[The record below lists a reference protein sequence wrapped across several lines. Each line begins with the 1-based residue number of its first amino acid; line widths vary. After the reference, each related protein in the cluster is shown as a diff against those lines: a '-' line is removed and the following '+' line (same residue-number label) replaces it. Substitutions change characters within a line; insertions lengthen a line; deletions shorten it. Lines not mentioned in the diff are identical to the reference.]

1 MVGIQLH
8 VIPENEPVL
17 LMYLFLSN
25 NVLGLEGEFTKFTI
39 PEAEKEL
46 GKLLKENSPDKI
58 TMINLSGIQS
68 IDSAGVAFLD
78 EVHQHFGEQSGILL
92 FKGANPEVQAL
103 IDTFST
109 INLDT
114 VVPNRQMGFFEKLGD
129 DAINSYH
136 SLVEALT
143 LASEIFYYSASGL
156 FSHKGQRKGSTIQQG
171 VLLGSQA
178 LPIVALLSFIIGF
191 ILSLQSGVQLKN
203 FGAGV
208 FLADLLAITMVREM
222 GPLITS
228 IIVAGRSGSAIASE
242 IATMQVTEELD
253 ALRMMA
259 LHPIR
264 FVVVPKFHAITIVMP
279 ILVMFSILVAEL
291 GGAGIAVLLLDTSIE
306 TFVSRS
312 LEILTIKDIIISF
325 GKSIWFAWVIVIIGS
340 FYGFQV
346 KGGAEGVGK
355 ATTAAVVSS
364 IFAVI
369 LFDAVFSLLYL

>member
-1 MVGIQLH
+1 MGIQLH

>member
-1 MVGIQLH
+1 
-8 VIPENEPVL
+8 
-17 LMYLFLSN
+17 MYLFLSN

-264 FVVVPKFHAITIVMP
+264 FVVVPKLHAITIVMP

>member
-1 MVGIQLH
+1 
-8 VIPENEPVL
+8 
-17 LMYLFLSN
+17 MYLNLSN
-25 NVLGLEGEFTKFTI
+25 NVLILEGDFTKFTV

-46 GKLLKENSPDKI
+46 ARFLKDNSPDKI
-58 TMINLSGIQS
+58 TMIDLAGILS
-68 IDSAGVAFLD
+68 IDSAGVSFLD
-78 EVHQHFGEQSGILL
+78 ELHLHYGEQSGILL
-92 FKGANPEVQAL
+92 FKGARPEVQAL
-103 IDTFST
+103 INTFST
-109 INLDT
+109 IKLAAVAPDR
-114 VVPNRQMGFFEKLGD
+114 PMGFFEKIGD

-143 LASEIFYYSASGL
+143 LASEIFYYSATGL
-156 FSHKGQRKGSTIQQG
+156 FNRKGQRKGSTIQQA

-191 ILSLQSGVQLKN
+191 ILSLQSGVQLRD
-203 FGAGV
+203 FGVGV

-291 GGAGIAVLLLDTSIE
+291 AGAGIAVTLLDTSIE
-306 TFVSRS
+306 TFVNRS
-312 LEILTIKDIIISF
+312 LEILTIKDVIVSF

-346 KGGAEGVGK
+346 RGGAEGVGQ
-355 ATTAAVVSS
+355 ATTASVVSS

-369 LFDAVFSLLYL
+369 LFDAIFSLLYL

>member
-1 MVGIQLH
+1 MGIQLH

-264 FVVVPKFHAITIVMP
+264 FVVVPKLHAITIVMP

>member
-1 MVGIQLH
+1 MSLK
-8 VIPENEPVL
+8 L
-17 LMYLFLSN
+17 TN
-25 NVLGLEGEFTKFTI
+25 NVLALEGEFTKLSVT
-39 PEAEKEL
+39 EAEAEFH
-46 GKLLKENSPDKI
+46 KLLKDRSHPKI
-58 TMINLSGIQS
+58 TMIDLSGIKL
-68 IDSAGVAFLD
+68 IDSAGVSFLD
-78 EVHQHFGEQSGILL
+78 GVHESVGEKSDILL
-92 FKGANPEVQAL
+92 FKGANPEIQSL
-103 IDTFST
+103 IDTFTT
-109 INLDT
+109 IKLKKVAPKRD
-114 VVPNRQMGFFEKLGD
+114 MGFFEKMGDGALGF
-129 DAINSYH
+129 YH
-136 SLVEALT
+136 AMVEALT
-143 LASEIFYYSASGL
+143 LASEIFYYSAVGL
-156 FSHKGQRKGSTIQQG
+156 FNRKGQRRGSTIQQAA
-171 VLLGSQA
+171 LLGSQA

-191 ILSLQSGVQLKN
+191 ILSLQSGVQLKS

-264 FVVVPKFHAITIVMP
+264 FVVVPKFHAITVVMP

-291 GGAGIAVLLLDTSIE
+291 GGALVATVMLDTSME
-306 TFVSRS
+306 VFVARTLDIIS
-312 LEILTIKDIIISF
+312 LKDVIISF

-340 FYGFQV
+340 YYGFQV
-346 KGGAEGVGK
+346 RGGAEGVGK

>member
-1 MVGIQLH
+1 
-8 VIPENEPVL
+8 
-17 LMYLFLSN
+17 MYLSVLNGVLS
-25 NVLGLEGEFTKFTI
+25 LQGRFTKSTVSEI
-39 PEAEKEL
+39 EL
-46 GKLLKENSPDKI
+46 EYARLAKADPHAKI
-58 TMINLSGIQS
+58 TMIDLSGIET
-68 IDSAGVAFLD
+68 IDSAGVALLD
-78 EVHQHFGEQSGILL
+78 EFHQELSERTDILL
-92 FKGANPEVQAL
+92 FKGANSRIQAL
-103 IDTFST
+103 MDTFTT
-109 INLDT
+109 IKLK
-114 VVPNRQMGFFEKLGD
+114 RLAEEREMGFFEKMGD
-129 DAINSYH
+129 DAIGAFFSMK
-136 SLVEALT
+136 EALT
-143 LASEIFYYSASGL
+143 LASEIMYYSAVGL
-156 FSHKGQRKGSTIQQG
+156 LNRKGQRKGSTVQQAA
-171 VLLGSQA
+171 LLGSQA

-253 ALRMMA
+253 ALKMMA

-264 FVVVPKFHAITIVMP
+264 FVVVPKFHAITVVMP
-279 ILVMFSILVAEL
+279 VLVMFSILVAEL
-291 GGAGIAVLLLDTSIE
+291 GGAMVALALLDTSIE
-306 TFVSRS
+306 TFISRS
-312 LEILTIKDIIISF
+312 IEIITIKDIIISF
-325 GKSIWFAWVIVIIGS
+325 GKSIWFAWVIVVIGS

>member
-1 MVGIQLH
+1 MSIS
-8 VIPENEPVL
+8 IN
-17 LMYLFLSN
+17 N
-25 NVLGLEGEFTKFTI
+25 NVLTLEGEFTKESV
-39 PEAEKEL
+39 PALEAELSKLNKSASTAGISMIDL
-46 GKLLKENSPDKI
+46 G
-58 TMINLSGIQS
+58 GIHR
-68 IDSAGVAFLD
+68 IDSAGVSFLD
-78 EVHQHFGEQSGILL
+78 GIHQRLGEKAGILL
-92 FKGANPEVQAL
+92 FKGARADVQAV

-109 INLDT
+109 INL
-114 VVPNRQMGFFEKLGD
+114 PKIEAQREMGFFEKLGD
-129 DAINSYH
+129 DTIKAYQAI
-136 SLVEALT
+136 VEGLT
-143 LASEIFYYSASGL
+143 LASEIMYYSAVGILSR
-156 FSHKGQRKGSTIQQG
+156 KGQRKGSTIQQA

-264 FVVVPKFHAITIVMP
+264 FVVVPKFHAITFVMP
-279 ILVMFSILVAEL
+279 LLVMFSILVAEL
-291 GGAGIAVLLLDTSIE
+291 GGAMIAVLMLDTSVE

-312 LEILTIKDIIISF
+312 IEILSLKDIIISF
-325 GKSIWFAWVIVIIGS
+325 GKSIWFAWVIVVIGS
-340 FYGFQV
+340 YYGFQV